1 MADSGMNNA
10 ADARRILDDPTFKK
24 AMADVRAEVTQ
35 DWKRT
40 RPDDTAGREKLWL
53 TLNAVDRLEE
63 RLEAYVLD
71 GKMAERRETRA

>member
-1 MADSGMNNA
+1 MTNA
-10 ADARRILDDPTFKK
+10 ADARRILDDPTFQQ
-24 AMADVRAEVTQ
+24 AMADVRAEVIQ

-71 GKMAERRETRA
+71 GKMADRRDNRA